1 MFSDADLTYVMGNF
15 DPPDLPSEDALHSLG
30 YLKRDISDIKT
41 YYIRLG
47 FHLDEFR
54 RFGYYEDF
62 GFSDL
67 YEFCA
72 SNLGLDKSA
81 VSRCINVWSNYCRVD
96 GYTRTMF
103 LDDRYS
109 NYSYSQLC
117 EMLSLTSD
125 QRKRVLPDMTIKDI
139 RDFKKSKSGSQQSGD
154 STVATSQ
161 PVKKTFDY
169 DKYLDELFS
178 WFMIHYKLTKNED
191 ECPIAYEIFNSDIK
205 QFTKTSVLEY
215 LTNKLLSKDDNVNPK
230 YIDADL
236 NIFLRSYYNDNTKI
250 NPEDNLVCPL
260 SRLKLL
266 DKEKDAYKR
275 IRPSYNSLSYLV
287 VFYALEDLYEVESF
301 DIDESMEAKN
311 SPMKIFNLDKYLYLQ
326 YLDDMRKNG
335 LITINKT
342 AGLNTVYFERRLEL
356 EDIFNEY
363 FGGRKNV

>member
-1 MFSDADLTYVMGNF
+1 MATIR
-15 DPPDLPSEDALHSLG
+15 
-30 YLKRDISDIKT
+30 LKRNESF
-41 YYIRLG
+41 YIREGWFEKAINTIGETEKNIFYKNDGIKYLG
-47 FHLDEFR
+47 IGSNMVKGLKYWLKAADVIDPNTNLLS
-54 RFGYYEDF
+54 DF
-62 GFSDL
+62 GNIL
-67 YEFCA
+67 
-72 SNLGLDKSA
+72 
-81 VSRCINVWSNYCRVD
+81 
-96 GYTRTMF
+96 
-103 LDDRYS
+103 
-109 NYSYSQLC
+109 
-117 EMLSLTSD
+117 
-125 QRKRVLPDMTIKDI
+125 
-139 RDFKKSKSGSQQSGD
+139 
-154 STVATSQ
+154 
-161 PVKKTFDY
+161 FDY